1 MDEETPI
8 DSVDALAEHVSR
20 LKDAAVSY
28 LTEQSKAREM
38 AMDYYAGKMVDLPA
52 EVGRSQAVAN
62 VLRAQMKKVMP
73 SVIRTILSGG
83 NVVEYTP
90 VGPEDEEG
98 AQQATDYV
106 NTVCIR
112 ESDVERAIYDA
123 IHDAM
128 LLKTGILK
136 WSAYRQRKVTIQ
148 DYTDQ
153 PDEALLG
160 LVGDP
165 SVEILE
171 HKTSEET
178 DPQVLAL
185 DPNARRHSFKLRRVT
200 ETVTPKLEA
209 IPRGAFLI
217 TPGADSIEEAELC
230 GEEIIQPRSDFVSMG
245 YDKDMVWQIEAH
257 DGGSDDDQSRMQD
270 DYSTS
275 KAETRK
281 ALELIRVWE
290 LYVKVD
296 QDGDGIAECYRIV
309 FGDNGADSNKNVVLG
324 LEPVDEAPYASV
336 VIERDP
342 HQFEGHSLY
351 EDLRNHM
358 RIKTAILR
366 ATLDNTYATNN
377 LRPAYR
383 LDAVAN
389 PESLSNGKFGE
400 PIILNAGFT
409 LDDAIKWEVVPFVAD
424 KSFQMM
430 EYLDTEAN
438 DMTGITD
445 ASGGLDPES
454 LQDVTAAAAQLAS
467 EKGIAQAD
475 LIVRSIANDGLR
487 KAFRG
492 LLRLVIAHA
501 DGPRTVRM
509 KGKWVQ
515 YDPRVWNADMD
526 CVVNVGL
533 GGGTKE
539 RDLQVLQV
547 IYGLQKELLLSMGPD
562 NVFVKPDQLY
572 NTLSKITETAG
583 FPSAQPYF
591 TDPDPQEVQA
601 KLDEQKNA
609 PNPDVVKIQEQGK
622 VNAQLEQMK
631 AQTTVQLEQAKLEIA
646 AQSERMKAEV
656 ARDKEMAQMQADLA
670 TKQHDAQMQ
679 AQLEAQKIAFER
691 EKFGAEMSFKE
702 RELAMKRE
710 LELLKLDAQDTPD
723 GVKSKADM
731 RESGLTDAMS
741 KMLDTLAKANGP
753 KRVVRDANG
762 DVVGVEP
769 VN

>member
-8 DSVDALAEHVSR
+8 GSVEALAEHVSR
-20 LKDAAVSY
+20 LKDAAVAY
-28 LTEQSKAREM
+28 LTEQSKARET
-38 AMDYYAGKMVDLPA
+38 AMDYYAGKMTDLPA
-52 EVGRSQAVAN
+52 DVGRSAVVAN

-90 VGPEDEEG
+90 VGPEDEET

-112 ESDVERAIYDA
+112 ECDVERAIYDA

-136 WSAYRQRKVTIQ
+136 WSAYRCRKVTIQ
-148 DYTDQ
+148 EYTNQ
-153 PDEALLG
+153 PDEALIG
-160 LVGDP
+160 LLGDP
-165 SVEILE
+165 SIELLE
-171 HKTSEET
+171 HETSEET

-185 DPNARRHSFKLRRVT
+185 DPNARRHSFKIRRVV

-209 IPRGAFLI
+209 VPRGSFLI
-217 TPGADSIEEAELC
+217 TPNAEDIESAELV
-230 GEEIIQPRSDFVSMG
+230 GEELIATRSELVSMG
-245 YDKDMVWQIEAH
+245 YDKEVVWAVETH
-257 DGGSDDDQSRMQD
+257 DAGTIDDQSRMGED
-270 DYSTS
+270 WSAA

-281 ALELIRVWE
+281 ALELVRVWE
-290 LYVKVD
+290 VYVKVD
-296 QDGDGIAECYRIV
+296 QDGDGVAEIYRIV
-309 FGDNGADSNKNVVLG
+309 FGDGGDKKRTVLG
-324 LEPVDEAPYASV
+324 VEPVDEAPYCSV

-358 RIKTAILR
+358 RVKTAVLR
-366 ATLDNTYATNN
+366 GTLDNLYATNN

-383 LDAVAN
+383 PEAVAN
-389 PESLSNGKFGE
+389 PEALSNGKFGE
-400 PIILNAGFT
+400 PIALNPGHA
-409 LDDAIKWEVVPFVAD
+409 LEDAIKWEVVPFVAD
-424 KSFQMM
+424 KSFAMM
-430 EYLDTEAN
+430 EYLDNEAS
-438 DMTGITD
+438 DMTGVTD

-454 LQDVTAAAAQLAS
+454 LQNVAATTAQLMS
-467 EKGIAQAD
+467 ESGVAQAD
-475 LIVRSIANDGLR
+475 MIVRSIANDGLR

-492 LLRLVIAHA
+492 LLKLVIAHA

-539 RDLQVLQV
+539 RDMAVLQV
-547 IYGLQKELLLSMGPD
+547 IYTLQKELLLSMGAD

-622 VNAQLEQMK
+622 VQAQIEQFK
-631 AQTTVQLEQAKLEIA
+631 AQQTIQLEQAKLDIA

-670 TKQHDAQMQ
+670 TKQHDAQVQ
-679 AQLEAQKIAFER
+679 AQLEAQKMAFER
-691 EKFGAEMSFKE
+691 EKFGAEMAMKE
-702 RELAMKRE
+702 RELSVKRE